1 VIPGSSPVLRS
12 ESVSKSRGMSS
23 RGLVEP
29 VVEEEEIQEVIVEC
43 SLADTQTA
51 KMMAEVKVINR
62 ILDDMGVTE
71 HRGRF
76 IHAYSDVLTRV
87 QEANDILDE
96 LRSSS
101 GISLSLAVLADISQM
116 AITDRMLSDGRLD
129 STPAAPGMAIQVK
142 RKGDIVDVWSVAK
155 FIARL

>member
-12 ESVSKSRGMSS
+12 ETMSKSPGMSS

-29 VVEEEEIQEVIVEC
+29 VVEEEEIQEVIVES

-51 KMMAEVKVINR
+51 KMMAEAKVINR

-71 HRGRF
+71 NRGRF

-101 GISLSLAVLADISQM
+101 GISLSLVVLADISQM
-116 AITDRMLSDGRLD
+116 AMSDRMLSDGRLD
-129 STPAAPGMAIQVK
+129 STPAAPGMA
-142 RKGDIVDVWSVAK
+142 
-155 FIARL
+155 